1 MLQLAREEVRKQDMY
16 EKLMEQYKKTDNE
29 ANILHSDLEDEKKL
43 TKQLQQKVE
52 EEMKVTAKL
61 KQQNADLEKKLK
73 SSSGILILQSF
84 SYSKFYFKAFGLNN
98 ILFINFNIN
107 T

>member
-1 MLQLAREEVRKQDMY
+1 MFQLAREEVRKQDMY

-73 SSSGILILQSF
+73 SSSGTSIFQSF
-84 SYSKFYFKAFGLNN
+84 SYAKF
-98 ILFINFNIN
+98 
-107 T
+107 